1 MNASNLFAA
10 VATVAIS
17 AISASAFA
25 STVPAAGA
33 AATAAAAAHVSSVAA
48 KSLNVPNVLVQRGAG
63 PSRAAVR
70 AEAVQAV
77 ANYRATSVAQF
88 DWLSK

>member
-25 STVPAAGA
+25 STVPAGA